1 MAAIEE
7 SLAAALDIPGAQAA
21 TLVDFAVGLPLA
33 AAGGDR
39 FTDAAEDAEGLS
51 ELLRT
56 ALASPVLS
64 CAATGDDLEELTVSG
79 TAGHHLLMV
88 LTTPLDARLC
98 LHLRLDRER
107 GNLALARHRLREI
120 ARALAVG

>member
-1 MAAIEE
+1 MAAVEE
-7 SLAAALDIPGAQAA
+7 CLTAALDIPGAQSA
-21 TLVDFAVGLPLA
+21 TLVDFASGLPLA
-33 AAGGDR
+33 AAGGDS
-39 FTDAAEDAEGLS
+39 FTDAAEDAEGTC

-64 CAATGDDLEELTVSG
+64 GSATGDDLEEVTVTG
-79 TAGHHLLMV
+79 TAGHHLLLV

-120 ARALAVG
+120 ARALVVA

>member
-7 SLAAALDIPGAQAA
+7 GLAAALDIPGAQAA
-21 TLVDFAVGLPLA
+21 TLVDFAAGLPLA
-33 AAGGDR
+33 AAGGDA

-64 CAATGDDLEELTVSG
+64 GAATGDDLEELTVTG
-79 TAGHHLLMV
+79 AAAHHLLMV

-120 ARALAVG
+120 ARTLVAA